1 MATRMLQVHHQPSYL
16 LRLITLISLARD
28 NQRKVSDSNIGSSAG
43 YYRRRRHHR
52 HRRRRRRR
60 GAASLLGHLLTRS
73 FIFVI
78 VLSNMTADYV
88 CSLGSVHPLNDL
100 GGGGAEH
107 RLSFPCL

>member
-1 MATRMLQVHHQPSYL
+1 MLQVHHQPSYL

-52 HRRRRRRR
+52 HRRRRH
-60 GAASLLGHLLTRS
+60 GAASRLGHLLTRS

-88 CSLGSVHPLNDL
+88 CFLGSVHPLDDWR
-100 GGGGAEH
+100 GGG
-107 RLSFPCL
+107 C